1 MFLQYLWVQLCL
13 FLPPRSARHFCQPL
27 SSRLQGWGQRLG
39 WGQAG
44 AGVAHQHC
52 PGQSK
57 GRQKAPEPRF
67 QGQGTVQN
75 ISLVSDPFF
84 PLRGAVG
91 CHGLHGTSPI
101 IYNLLSRRLVSKIV
115 RNKGLLLLV
124 CLTSGQPSPSGFATF
139 GQVWGFCFFKALPL
153 LSDTVTALVWLK

>member
-27 SSRLQGWGQRLG
+27 SSRLRGRAQGLG

-75 ISLVSDPFF
+75 ISLISDPFF
-84 PLRGAVG
+84 SLRGAVG